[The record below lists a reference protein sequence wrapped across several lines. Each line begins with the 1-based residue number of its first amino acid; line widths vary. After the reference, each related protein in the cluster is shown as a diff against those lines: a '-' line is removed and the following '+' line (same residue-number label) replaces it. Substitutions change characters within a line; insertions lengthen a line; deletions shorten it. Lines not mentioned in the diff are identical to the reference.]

1 MRLAGSFV
9 RWSIAT
15 SLSALAFGCTPNIGD
30 SCKLHTDCSATGDR
44 LCEPNLP
51 GGYCTI
57 FNCEPDSCPSE
68 AACVAFG
75 VAPSAKPE
83 CAITQQQR
91 LERTYCMARCSRDS
105 SCRSG
110 YACVDL
116 ASSGG
121 AQVWN
126 AAVIDPDRG
135 TKVCTV
141 PVSGAAQIAT
151 MTALDNSQ
159 DQVCAPPFDASFPP
173 VPDASPLSREASPPS
188 DASPLRDDARS
199 PSDASPVPAT
209 DAAPLAQPDARGD
222 P

>member
-1 MRLAGSFV
+1 MRFPGSIYQWSAGLA
-9 RWSIAT
+9 
-15 SLSALAFGCTPNIGD
+15 ALALGCQPNIGD
-30 SCKLHTDCSATGDR
+30 SCKLHTDCSATGNR

-75 VAPSAKPE
+75 VAPSAKSE
-83 CAITQQQR
+83 CAVTQQQR

-116 ASSGG
+116 QSAGG
-121 AQVWN
+121 ENAWN
-126 AAVIDPDRG
+126 AIVIDPDRG

-151 MTALDNSQ
+151 MTAIDGASSE
-159 DQVCAPPFDASFPP
+159 VCEPPRDASFPP
-173 VPDASPLSREASPPS
+173 VPDAGGGIKK
-188 DASPLRDDARS
+188 DAGRLPT
-199 PSDASPVPAT
+199 T
-209 DAAPLAQPDARGD
+209 DAALPTTDAASLATDGARPDAALSTPDAPGG